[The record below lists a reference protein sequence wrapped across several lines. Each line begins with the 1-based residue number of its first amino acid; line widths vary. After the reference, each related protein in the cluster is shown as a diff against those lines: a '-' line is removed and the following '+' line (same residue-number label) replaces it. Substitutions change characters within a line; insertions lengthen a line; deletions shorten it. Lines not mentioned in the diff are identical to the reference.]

1 MSKFIPNAFQI
12 PNSVIDELL
21 AKLTCAELKCYLF
34 VVRKTKGWNKESD
47 SISVS
52 QFMEVTG
59 LSNRSVITACE
70 SLVEMGLL
78 ERSGGERK
86 LNTYSVKA
94 FEISQTG
101 EKSSSDKTGENF
113 SQTGEKSS
121 SDKTGENFSQTGEKS
136 SSDKTGENFSQTG
149 EKSSS
154 DLVKKVHTQNNNK
167 NTIQNNNKKN
177 TKKSESDLLAE
188 FGIVGQLAEDFLK
201 LRKAKSAP
209 ITETALKGFQ
219 REAAKAGISLSD
231 AITIAIERNW
241 RGFSA
246 SWNWRDD
253 DIAMAANTRKTSS
266 FADDGSWAV
275 GRKLNIDPNL
285 IPEELR

>member
-94 FEISQTG
+94 FDI
-101 EKSSSDKTGENF
+101 

-201 LRKAKSAP
+201 LRKAKNAP

>member
-101 EKSSSDKTGENF
+101 EKSSSDETGENT
-113 SQTGEKSS
+113 SPTGEK
-121 SDKTGENFSQTGEKS
+121 
-136 SSDKTGENFSQTG
+136 FSQTG

-167 NTIQNNNKKN
+167 NTIQNNNTSSSEKIFQTEQRVKKYSFSPDDMRAAEWIFELL
-177 TKKSESDLLAE
+177 KKLNPEFKVKSMDSWANCVRLMRERDGRTHRDICELFRWANQDPFWSLNILSPSSLREKWIQLSIKKQASE
-188 FGIVGQLAEDFLK
+188 
-201 LRKAKSAP
+201 RKP
-209 ITETALKGFQ
+209 RRTTFQ
-219 REAAKAGISLSD
+219 
-231 AITIAIERNW
+231 ERN
-241 RGFSA
+241 ST
-246 SWNWRDD
+246 NWGTPEK
-253 DIAMAANTRKTSS
+253 MAEV
-266 FADDGSWAV
+266 F
-275 GRKLNIDPNL
+275 
-285 IPEELR
+285 

>member
-86 LNTYSVKA
+86 LNIYSVKA
-94 FEISQTG
+94 FEMSQTG
-101 EKSSSDKTGENF
+101 EKSSSDEP
-113 SQTGEKSS
+113 
-121 SDKTGENFSQTGEKS
+121 
-136 SSDKTGENFSQTG
+136 G

-167 NTIQNNNKKN
+167 NTIQNNNKN

-201 LRKAKSAP
+201 LRKAKNAP

-219 REAAKAGISLSD
+219 REAAKAGISLSN

-253 DIAMAANTRKTSS
+253 DIAMAANTRKTSP

>member
-94 FEISQTG
+94 FDFSETG
-101 EKSSSDKTGENF
+101 EKSSSDETGEKTSPTGENF
-113 SQTGEKSS
+113 SQS
-121 SDKTGENFSQTGEKS
+121 
-136 SSDKTGENFSQTG
+136 G

-201 LRKAKSAP
+201 LRKAKNAP

-253 DIAMAANTRKTSS
+253 NIAMAANTRKTSS

>member
-1 MSKFIPNAFQI
+1 MLDQDVRGFIF
-12 PNSVIDELL
+12 PNSIIDELL
-21 AKLTCAELKCYLF
+21 PELSHSELKCYLC
-34 VVRKTKGWNKESD
+34 VLRKTKGWNKEED
-47 SISVS
+47 AISVT
-52 QFMEVTG
+52 QFMKVTG
-59 LSNRSVITACE
+59 LSNKAVISACE
-70 SLVEMGLL
+70 SLVEREIL
-78 ERSGGERK
+78 ERKSGDR
-86 LNTYSVKA
+86 NTGIYSIKTYKTA
-94 FEISQTG
+94 TS
-101 EKSSSDKTGENF
+101 EKSSLVKNF
-113 SQTGEKSS
+113 PATSEKSS
-121 SDKTGENFSQTGEKS
+121 QVTSEKS
-136 SSDKTGENFSQTG
+136 S
-149 EKSSS
+149 
-154 DLVKKVHTQNNNK
+154 HTINNIK
-167 NTIQNNNKKN
+167 NNIQNTNKKN
-177 TKKSESDLLAE
+177 TKKRESDLLAE
-188 FGIVGQLAEDFLK
+188 FEIVGQLAEDFLK

-253 DIAMAANTRKTSS
+253 DIAMAANTRKISS

>member
-70 SLVEMGLL
+70 SLVQMGLL

-86 LNTYSVKA
+86 LNTYTVKA
-94 FEISQTG
+94 FDFSESG
-101 EKSSSDKTGENF
+101 EKSSSDETGEKTSPTGENF
-113 SQTGEKSS
+113 SQS
-121 SDKTGENFSQTGEKS
+121 
-136 SSDKTGENFSQTG
+136 G

-177 TKKSESDLLAE
+177 TKKSDLDLLSD
-188 FGIVGQLAEDFLK
+188 FGITGQLADDFAEH
-201 LRKAKSAP
+201 RKSKKAA
-209 ITETALKGFQ
+209 ITRTALEGFQ
-219 REAAKAGISLSD
+219 READKAGIPLAE
-231 AITIAIERNW
+231 AIEIAICQNW
-241 RGFSA
+241 QGFRADWCKNLSGGK
-246 SWNWRDD
+246 SKKRDD
-253 DIAMAANTRKTSS
+253 
-266 FADDGSWAV
+266 FADDGSWAI
-275 GRKLNIDPNL
+275 GRTVNVPRGSMI
-285 IPEELR
+285 

>member
-121 SDKTGENFSQTGEKS
+121 SD
-136 SSDKTGENFSQTG
+136 
-149 EKSSS
+149 
-154 DLVKKVHTQNNNK
+154 LVKKVHTQNNNK

-188 FGIVGQLAEDFLK
+188 FGIVGQLAEDFIAH
-201 LRKAKSAP
+201 RKSKRAA
-209 ITETALKGFQ
+209 ITKTVLVGYQ
-219 REAAKAGISLSD
+219 REAHKAGIPLAE
-231 AITIAIERNW
+231 AITISIERNW
-241 RGFSA
+241 QGFKA
-246 SWNWRDD
+246 GWNWRDD
-253 DIAMAANTRKTSS
+253 NVATTTNTRKTSA

-275 GRKLNIDPNL
+275 GRKLNIDPGL